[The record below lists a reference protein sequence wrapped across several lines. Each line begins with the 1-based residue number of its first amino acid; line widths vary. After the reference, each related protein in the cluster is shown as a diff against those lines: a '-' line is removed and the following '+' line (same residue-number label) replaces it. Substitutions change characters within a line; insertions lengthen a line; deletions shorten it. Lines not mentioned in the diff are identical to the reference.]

1 MLVAHLNHQLRGE
14 ESDGDAV
21 FVRALHER
29 LLLTHPFLELRC
41 DALKVA
47 ESAQAEH
54 GNLEAVA
61 RRLRYNWLARVA
73 QEAGLRWVATGHSA
87 DDQAET
93 VLHRLLRGAGLQG
106 LRGIA
111 ACRAL
116 APNVTLIRPLLG
128 VTRVEVLAYLEAKGQ
143 GYREDSS
150 NRNLALTRNR
160 LRHELLPHLARYNPA
175 IARVLCRLAEQ
186 ADEAYRA
193 VEVQARALLAEA
205 EQTRAGAMLI
215 FKRERLSAAP
225 RRVVCE
231 MFRVIWERE
240 GWATGRMSFTAW
252 ERLADVALGKAT
264 GVDLP
269 GGERVL
275 CRERVVQLERGS

>member
-14 ESDGDAV
+14 ESDRDAA
-21 FVRALHER
+21 FVGTLHGR
-29 LLLTHPFLELRC
+29 LALTHPRLELRC

-61 RRLRYNWLARVA
+61 RRLRYNWLCRIA
-73 QEAGLRWVATGHSA
+73 QEAGLRWVATGHTA

-111 ACRAL
+111 ARRPL
-116 APNVTLIRPLLG
+116 TPEVTLIRPLLG
-128 VTRVEVLAYLEAKGQ
+128 VTRTEVIAYLEAQGQ
-143 GYREDSS
+143 EYREDSS

-160 LRHELLPHLARYNPA
+160 FRHELLPHLAQYNPA
-175 IARVLCRLAEQ
+175 IAGVLCRLAQQ
-186 ADEAYRA
+186 ADEAYRV
-193 VEVQARALLAEA
+193 VEVQARSLLEDA
-205 EQTRAGAMLI
+205 EQVRAGEMLI
-215 FKRERLSAAP
+215 FHRERLSAAP
-225 RRVVCE
+225 RHLVCE
-231 MFRVIWERE
+231 MFRLIWARE
-240 GWATGRMSFTAW
+240 GWPTGRMSFAAW
-252 ERLADVALGKAT
+252 ERLADVAQGKAT

-269 GGERVL
+269 GGVRVL
-275 CRERVVQLERGS
+275 CRERVVQLARRS